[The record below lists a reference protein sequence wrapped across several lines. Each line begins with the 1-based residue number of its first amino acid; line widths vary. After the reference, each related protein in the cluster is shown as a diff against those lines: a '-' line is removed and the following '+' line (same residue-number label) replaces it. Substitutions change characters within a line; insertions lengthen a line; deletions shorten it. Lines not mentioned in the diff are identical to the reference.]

1 MKLSNSAKSKKV
13 RLRKK
18 RLFFIMSLAL
28 LVIVLLLGMRFLGS
42 FQDLQNEANWARS
55 LRSAPR
61 DAGTNYLIYGLVEKN
76 GEVMIE
82 ELFFLNYPDDDSSF
96 HSVFIPG
103 ETLLHR
109 LDDKIESTDPP
120 AEEENVEEKSLISV
134 FTPSHFYNEGGGE
147 LLVSQISLFLNA
159 PIHHF
164 IEINYNGIAPL
175 VDSRGGIPYKG
186 YTLKGD
192 DYLDY
197 FLKGEKDEESLERA
211 SRRARVLNSFVSFL
225 GGKKGIFKTSSS
237 IREASPYLDTDL
249 SWKELQSFF
258 AELQPFFEP
267 QSLIVQ
273 LPGMWRDFNGD
284 QYFEPNRTQI
294 AQMMGNLGKDFI
306 IPREMITVEVLN
318 GSGVAG
324 IASKAAQILENEGFQ
339 VVKIDNADN
348 YEYQRSQVIS
358 RLDDIE
364 PAREVAVLIPGA
376 EFFKEPLPDYPAMV
390 TVVIGKNFSF

>member
-1 MKLSNSAKSKKV
+1 MKLSNPVKSKKV

-18 RLFFIMSLAL
+18 RLFFILALAL

-42 FQDLQNEANWARS
+42 FQDLQNEGDWARN
-55 LRSAPR
+55 LRSASR
-61 DAGTNYLIYGLVEKN
+61 NAGTNYLIYGLVEKN
-76 GEVMIE
+76 GEAIIE
-82 ELFFLNYPDDDSSF
+82 ELFFLNYPEDDASF
-96 HSVFIPG
+96 HTVFIPG

-109 LDDKIESTDPP
+109 LADKIVSTEPL
-120 AEEENVEEKSLISV
+120 AEEENDEEKSLISV

-147 LLVSQISLFLNA
+147 LLIAQISLFLNA
-159 PIHHF
+159 PVHHF
-164 IEINYNGIAPL
+164 IEINYNGISPL

-186 YTLKGD
+186 YTLKGE

-197 FLKGEKDEESLERA
+197 FLKGEKDEEPLERA
-211 SRRARVLNSFVSFL
+211 SRRARVLNSLVSFL
-225 GGKKGIFKTSSS
+225 GGKKGILSTSAS

-249 SWKELQSFF
+249 SWKEMQSFF
-258 AELQPFFEP
+258 ADLQPFFDP
-267 QSLIVQ
+267 QNLIVQ

-284 QYFEPNRTQI
+284 LYFEPNRTQI
-294 AQMMGNLGKDFI
+294 AQMMGNLGKEFI

-324 IASKAAQILENEGFQ
+324 IASKAAQILESEGFQ

-358 RLDDIE
+358 RLEDIE

-376 EFFKEPLPDYPAMV
+376 EFFKEPLPDYPVMV
-390 TVVIGKNFSF
+390 TVVIGKNFSL